1 MSALVQ
7 IYADENF
14 RPDKSGPAIST
25 VGTFDG
31 VHLGHRKILER
42 LTTADSD
49 HRVRTVVTFEPHP
62 QNVMRHRPGLV
73 PIITSTPEKVR
84 LLKACG
90 VDRVLILHFTRE
102 LSLLPAEEF
111 LTQILLKRLSTTKL
125 VVGYNHAFGRGR
137 EGNCEYL
144 ERVKDRF
151 GFELEI
157 VGPHYVAGET
167 VSSSKIRRALKA
179 GDLEKASRFLGRPYC
194 LDGIVIPGKRMGHD
208 LQFPTA
214 NLKRIHNRKLVPK
227 GGVYT
232 VAVGADGQIH
242 PGMLNIGTCP
252 TFSQSDKGASKKK
265 DISIEVHLINYKGN
279 LYDKTINILFLK
291 RLREE
296 KRFSSAQE
304 LGAQMEEDRRRSLG
318 VYHSYQPGSLDKDI
332 F

>member
-73 PIITSTPEKVR
+73 PIITSTPEKVH

-90 VDRVLILHFTRE
+90 VDRILILRFTKE
-102 LSLLPAEEF
+102 LSQLPAEEF
-111 LTQILLKRLSTTKL
+111 LTEILLKRLGTTKL

-144 ERVKDRF
+144 KRVKDRF
-151 GFELEI
+151 GFELEV
-157 VGPHYVAGET
+157 VGPHYVDRET
-167 VSSSKIRRALKA
+167 VSSSKIRRALEA
-179 GDLEKASRFLGRPYC
+179 GDLERASRFLGRPYC
-194 LDGIVIPGKRMGHD
+194 LDGVVIPGKGRGHD
-208 LQFPTA
+208 LRFPTA
-214 NLKRIHNRKLVPK
+214 NLKRVHNRKLIPR
-227 GGVYT
+227 GGVYA

-252 TFSQSDKGASKKK
+252 TFTQGNRRTSKKK

-279 LYDKTINILFLK
+279 LYDKTINMLFLK
-291 RLREE
+291 RLRDE
-296 KRFSSAQE
+296 KRFGSAQE
-304 LGAQMEEDRRRSLG
+304 LGAQMGKDQRRSLEI
-318 VYHSYQPGSLDKDI
+318 YHSYHPGSLDKDI